1 MIYLIKILWGVG
13 LIKKQVKNKDTLSIS
28 IKPETSIKDISKVL
42 NKLIVFINSW
52 LIVLF
57 FNLHLMWN

>member
-1 MIYLIKILWGVG
+1 MIFLIKILWGVG

-42 NKLIVFINSW
+42 NKLIVFINS
-52 LIVLF
+52 
-57 FNLHLMWN
+57 